1 MKPSRTSAVRSGQRT
16 LSIDVDL
23 PGLHAMIAGLQGDIE
38 AAARPAAQAAAEVLY
53 QAVLRNVSAIGK
65 VSGNLSGSIYQK
77 FSPENSG
84 PGKAEYHISWRTSK
98 GAGPRAPH
106 GHLLEFG
113 HIQRYAV
120 KLDKN
125 GKWWTL
131 KRPESY
137 GKPKPKRGASQAE
150 KDAYWMPRPGGPQQ
164 IAARPFI
171 RPAEALAPQASAA
184 AEAKLLEVLNA

>member
-16 LSIDVDL
+16 FSIHCDVNVDEL
-23 PGLHAMIAGLQGDIE
+23 IAGLQGDIQ

-53 QAVLRNVSAIGK
+53 QAVIRNVESIGQK
-65 VSGNLSGSIYQK
+65 TGNLRGSIYQK
-77 FSPENSG
+77 YSEENSG
-84 PGKAEYHISWRTSK
+84 PGKAEYHISWRTVK
-98 GAGPRAPH
+98 GSLPRAPH

-113 HIQRYAV
+113 HIQRYQA
-120 KLDKN
+120 KMDKS

-137 GKPKPKRGASQAE
+137 GKPKPKSGASQAE
-150 KDAYWMPRPGGPQQ
+150 KDAYWLPRKGGPQQ
-164 IAARPFI
+164 IAAQPFI
-171 RPAEALAPQASAA
+171 RPASLLYPQAIKA